1 MEILLFQ
8 VYYYYRQCCNDFS
21 CNLWMC
27 LQDKFLEV
35 ELFGLKAWTFSILTD
50 TVRLPSMMIIS
61 TYIHQQYM
69 RIPFL
74 LYLHQQNSSKYF
86 DLCQATG
93 FNLVFNLYLSW
104 LRLSSFY
111 VSEPFEFLFCYL
123 SIMSSAHLK
132 NTGRLVSLLI
142 RRRFLYAKEVYTANI
157 ICGLSFDFVCWILL
171 PYRKKIFAC
180 LLPAVQKKKK
190 I

>member
-27 LQDKFLEV
+27 LQDKFL

-74 LYLHQQNSSKYF
+74 LYLHQQSISKYF
-86 DLCQATG
+86 DLCQATR

-132 NTGRLVSLLI
+132 NTGWLVSLLI

-157 ICGLSFDFVCWILL
+157 ICCLSFDFVCWILL
-171 PYRKKIFAC
+171 PYRKKNFC
-180 LLPAVQKKKK
+180 LSSSCSTEKKK